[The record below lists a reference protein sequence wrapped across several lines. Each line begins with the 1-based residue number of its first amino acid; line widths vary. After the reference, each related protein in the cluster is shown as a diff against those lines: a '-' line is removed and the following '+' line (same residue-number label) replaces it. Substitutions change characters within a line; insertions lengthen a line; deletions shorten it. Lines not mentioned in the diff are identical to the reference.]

1 MWHDRDIGTELA
13 RLVQQLAEPYG
24 VETRIAISP
33 DLGQIPNDI
42 IDVASQIVREATS
55 NALRHSES
63 PTVEVAAESGAG
75 FLILTITDQGKG
87 FDPASV
93 ESGLGLSSLRSRAEK
108 AGGDTTL
115 QTRVGRGTTV
125 RVLLPI

>member
-1 MWHDRDIGTELA
+1 MDI
-13 RLVQQLAEPYG
+13 
-24 VETRIAISP
+24 
-33 DLGQIPNDI
+33 
-42 IDVASQIVREATS
+42 
-55 NALRHSES
+55 
-63 PTVEVAAESGAG
+63 AADSGAG
-75 FLILTITDQGKG
+75 FLILTITDRGKG

-115 QTRVGRGTTV
+115 HSRLGRGTTV